1 MVREAHARARGHH
14 NTAFCQ
20 ADAEALPFRHGACDL
35 VASKLAFHY
44 FSQPQ
49 VALAEMTHVA
59 THEAH
64 VDLMIPLDFFGVG
77 LGLLI
82 FFAEQLIKGVVG
94 TSMGVGLS
102 PFLLS
107 VIFIGFDRD
116 NLAVGTAASA
126 EGMAGIALGSVLG
139 GAMVAIALAF
149 GISALVAPMT
159 FAQIPRK
166 S

>member
-1 MVREAHARARGHH
+1 MVREAHALARARGHH

-64 VDLMIPLDFFGVG
+64 VELMIALVFFGVG
-77 LGLLI
+77 LGLLL
-82 FFAEQLIKGVVG
+82 FFAEQLVKGVVG
-94 TSMGVGLS
+94 SELLIIGVQTMLKRYEISDLPFSMT
-102 PFLLS
+102 
-107 VIFIGFDRD
+107 I
-116 NLAVGTAASA
+116 
-126 EGMAGIALGSVLG
+126 
-139 GAMVAIALAF
+139 LAF
-149 GISALVAPMT
+149 LVS
-159 FAQIPRK
+159 IEESER
-166 S
+166 